1 MITPNGPRRL
11 TWGEVLN
18 EATDWPRPDA
28 RFAQDLAAVRGDQ
41 GELAEDAWGSLPDTS
56 VLIAGTGPWP
66 VVE

>member
-41 GELAEDAWGSLPDTS
+41 GELAEDAWGSS
-56 VLIAGTGPWP
+56 
-66 VVE
+66 